1 MGRIKALTCWSL
13 VLVMCGA
20 CSADWPQRLGYHAV
34 QNAGQLQCQKAMA
47 NDCERRQSYDEYQ
60 RERERMQ

>member
-1 MGRIKALTCWSL
+1 MRRIKTITCVPL
-13 VLVMCGA
+13 VLGLCGA
-20 CSADWPQRLGYHAV
+20 CGADWPQRLGYHAV

-60 RERERMQ
+60 RERQEMQ

>member
-1 MGRIKALTCWSL
+1 MRGVNAVWGLPSL
-13 VLVMCGA
+13 LAMLSG

-60 RERERMQ
+60 RERREMK

>member
-1 MGRIKALTCWSL
+1 MAYIPLA
-13 VLVMCGA
+13 LVMLGA

-60 RERERMQ
+60 REREQMQ